1 MKKIITLVTIF
12 FLVTMNFSF
21 AATNYENEASM
32 LKQIGVF
39 QGTGKGFELDR
50 APTRLEGAI
59 MFVRLLGAENSAK
72 KSNTP
77 HPFGDVPAW
86 GSAYVGYLYANG
98 LTNGISS
105 TEFGSED
112 MLNAQ
117 SYLTYMLRA
126 LDYNDADGD
135 FSWALAVEK
144 SRDVGLIDSAFVT
157 KLNNNKFLRD
167 HVAAIS
173 YLALKQNMK
182 EKQTSLANKLVGEG
196 AFTEADAISM
206 GVMGG
211 GVKSDT
217 MYPETF
223 TPFNPYEALSMD
235 ELVQIGADGF
245 DGTDEEIAQ
254 QIFDWQIKN
263 MKYYGDSTQKP
274 DVANPMRW
282 NCMLPGIFP
291 VSDMIKERVTS
302 DGKIYGLCW
311 DYAAIYCSIADSY
324 GLESK
329 ITSTKTYMSGSNVG
343 WRGLGYPEYMLFSKK
358 TEEKGVSFLYD
369 KIAVSMKETYEH
381 YRAEVKIDDQW
392 LPRDASDLKGTSSAQ
407 IFEDSPWDEM
417 YNNVLLYSPS
427 LTDVDA
433 IGKLVNSTE
442 GYEGI
447 TDDLGNEH
455 RAATIEDFLMG
466 KGLIPYFEEPNDI
479 VEYMHLIDDDAQ
491 EVAGELS
498 DHANDYYDATGDRF
512 NLTADA
518 VISMINIDGND
529 PGEELYANLYYII
542 TGETINPLALSTMF
556 E

>member
-173 YLALKQNMK
+173 YLALKQNRK
-182 EKQTSLANKLVGEG
+182 GRIAEETCESTIVTSFDSKPKNVLGTRSAVKS
-196 AFTEADAISM
+196 FFWIYSISAIS
-206 GVMGG
+206 
-211 GVKSDT
+211 
-217 MYPETF
+217 
-223 TPFNPYEALSMD
+223 
-235 ELVQIGADGF
+235 
-245 DGTDEEIAQ
+245 
-254 QIFDWQIKN
+254 
-263 MKYYGDSTQKP
+263 
-274 DVANPMRW
+274 
-282 NCMLPGIFP
+282 
-291 VSDMIKERVTS
+291 
-302 DGKIYGLCW
+302 
-311 DYAAIYCSIADSY
+311 
-324 GLESK
+324 
-329 ITSTKTYMSGSNVG
+329 
-343 WRGLGYPEYMLFSKK
+343 
-358 TEEKGVSFLYD
+358 D
-369 KIAVSMKETYEH
+369 K
-381 YRAEVKIDDQW
+381 
-392 LPRDASDLKGTSSAQ
+392 
-407 IFEDSPWDEM
+407 F
-417 YNNVLLYSPS
+417 
-427 LTDVDA
+427 
-433 IGKLVNSTE
+433 
-442 GYEGI
+442 
-447 TDDLGNEH
+447 
-455 RAATIEDFLMG
+455 
-466 KGLIPYFEEPNDI
+466 
-479 VEYMHLIDDDAQ
+479 
-491 EVAGELS
+491 
-498 DHANDYYDATGDRF
+498 
-512 NLTADA
+512 
-518 VISMINIDGND
+518 
-529 PGEELYANLYYII
+529 
-542 TGETINPLALSTMF
+542 
-556 E
+556 